1 MYNIARENKKKS
13 RKESKM
19 SRKRKKFTLI
29 ELLVVI
35 AIIAILAG
43 MLLPALKSAR
53 DKARAIQCLSNL
65 KQLHTYTLSYTG
77 DNADFLPHVRE
88 NATGEIDGYR
98 SWQDSLCVYYNKVN
112 KDFAH
117 RGAGLPGYVS
127 GLLKKAIGP
136 FACPVTDPYKFEAS
150 HDFGMNY
157 YVSNAAWRNLAR
169 IRSASERILYGD
181 MYHDGTGTS
190 HPNFG
195 MYEKKEQ
202 DQWRGVVEFRHP
214 GLTANLLYSDGH
226 GGPASMSRMFQ
237 LKDTDYP
244 WGYRKTN

>member
-1 MYNIARENKKKS
+1 
-13 RKESKM
+13 M
-19 SRKRKKFTLI
+19 SRKKKKFTLI

-77 DNADFLPHVRE
+77 DNADFLPHVRT
-88 NATGEIDGYR
+88 NTTGLLDGAR
-98 SWQDSLCVYYNKVN
+98 SWQDSLCVYYNKVSSDLGHWG
-112 KDFAH
+112 KG
-117 RGAGLPGYVS
+117 RPGWVS
-127 GLLKKAIGP
+127 GLGVLRKAIGP
-136 FACPVTDPYKFEAS
+136 FACPVTDPHKYEVS
-150 HDFGMNY
+150 HDFGMNTY
-157 YVSNAAWRNLAR
+157 TSNAAWRNLTR

-181 MYHDGTGTS
+181 MYHDGTGVDS
-190 HPNFG
+190 PVFG
-195 MYEKKEQ
+195 MYEKKDQ
-202 DQWRGVVEFRHP
+202 DQWRGVVEYRHP

-226 GGPASMSRMFQ
+226 AGTALMSRMFQ

-244 WGYRKTN
+244 WGYQKSN

>member
-1 MYNIARENKKKS
+1 M
-13 RKESKM
+13 
-19 SRKRKKFTLI
+19 
-29 ELLVVI
+29 
-35 AIIAILAG
+35 
-43 MLLPALKSAR
+43 
-53 DKARAIQCLSNL
+53 
-65 KQLHTYTLSYTG
+65 
-77 DNADFLPHVRE
+77 
-88 NATGEIDGYR
+88 
-98 SWQDSLCVYYNKVN
+98 
-112 KDFAH
+112 
-117 RGAGLPGYVS
+117 S

-136 FACPVTDPYKFEAS
+136 FACPVTDPYKYEAS
-150 HDFGMNY
+150 HDFGMNF

-181 MYHDGTGTS
+181 MYHDGTGVS

-202 DQWRGVVEFRHP
+202 DPYRGVVEFRHP

-244 WGYRKTN
+244 WGYRKSD

>member
-117 RGAGLPGYVS
+117 RGVGLPGYVS

-181 MYHDGTGTS
+181 MYHDGRVRAILILEC
-190 HPNFG
+190 
-195 MYEKKEQ
+195 MK
-202 DQWRGVVEFRHP
+202 RR
-214 GLTANLLYSDGH
+214 
-226 GGPASMSRMFQ
+226 SRISGAESLSFAI
-237 LKDTDYP
+237 P
-244 WGYRKTN
+244 V